1 MNFKHQCV
9 MKYIAFRFV
18 PAFLIVGTLFAMP
31 VYMLTAETGSKS
43 SELTIAI
50 ALFAFAM
57 AVLLAYYGINIF
69 NFLSMIKQQ
78 EKQYNILFDHEKSEA
93 FTKYSLGIFCS
104 RNWFIHPGK
113 IAIYRKAIQ
122 SASIVE
128 KYDKGMIYSLRIKT
142 HSGKSF
148 IIKFRNEKDAKLLRK
163 WARQYTP

>member
-1 MNFKHQCV
+1 MNFKYQCV

-18 PAFLIVGTLFAMP
+18 PAFLIVGTLSAMP

-57 AVLLAYYGINIF
+57 AVLVAYYGINIF

-104 RNWFIHPGK
+104 RNWFIRPGK

-122 SASIVE
+122 SASIIE
-128 KYDKGMIYSLRIKT
+128 ERPKGGILYSLRIKT
-142 HSGKSF
+142 HSGKSL
-148 IIKFRNEKDAKLLRK
+148 IMKFRNKNHAKALRK
-163 WARQYTP
+163 WAQQ